1 MARTI
6 GILLF
11 DGAEEMDFAGPWEV
25 FTAAVSGMPSDR
37 VITIAERSRPIT
49 LRDGHARNTGPPLWR
64 RAGSRC
70 RPRAW
75 GQRRSTRDCKP
86 GDNKLAAQCSGKV
99 HLADERLHRRLPA
112 VGADLARGR
121 RVNTHHDFI
130 HDLRAAGGS
139 DVVEGV
145 RFVRDGNLATAAGVM
160 SGIEMSLWLV
170 EQLYGAALA
179 AKAKSYIAYDYPPRG
194 RVEEI

>member
-49 LRDGHARNTGPPLWR
+49 CEMGVRVIPDLPYGEAPDVDVVLVPGGSGARREIANR
-64 RAGSRC
+64 
-70 RPRAW
+70 
-75 GQRRSTRDCKP
+75 
-86 GDNKLAAQCSGKV
+86 DNKLAAQCSGKV

-112 VGADLARGR
+112 GR
-121 RVNTHHDFI
+121 RRPGARATHNH
-130 HDLRAAGGS
+130 A
-139 DVVEGV
+139 
-145 RFVRDGNLATAAGVM
+145 
-160 SGIEMSLWLV
+160 
-170 EQLYGAALA
+170 
-179 AKAKSYIAYDYPPRG
+179 P
-194 RVEEI
+194 